1 MFSGYLTCHLYF
13 YNNLQLPDW
22 LKGGIYES
30 IDYRNDVLVMTA
42 VYIHALS
49 RLLRTTSLSV
59 VKCYAL
65 QIESLLHSTLHYL
78 SACSSF
84 PRNFTGNGG

>member
-13 YNNLQLPDW
+13 YDNFPLADW

-30 IDYRNDVLVMTA
+30 IDYRNDVMTA
-42 VYIHALS
+42 VQIHVLN
-49 RLLRTTSLSV
+49 RLLRTTSLTV
-59 VKCYAL
+59 FKCYTL

-84 PRNFTGNGG
+84 PRNVTGNGG